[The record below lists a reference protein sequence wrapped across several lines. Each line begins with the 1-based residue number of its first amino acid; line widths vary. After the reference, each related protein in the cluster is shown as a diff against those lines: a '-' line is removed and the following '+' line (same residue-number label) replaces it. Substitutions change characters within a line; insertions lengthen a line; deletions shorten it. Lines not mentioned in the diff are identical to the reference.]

1 MIIDPYCQVAFVTQS
16 LKTEIITKSISP
28 TWDQTL
34 IFDSIT
40 IYGNPSEIAVNPP
53 QVYIEIF
60 DHDPNVNNF
69 FVSLIKKYE
78 LFHGIYLTYFHSFLI
93 ILEIQAR

>member
-1 MIIDPYCQVAFVTQS
+1 MAFVTQS

-34 IFDSIT
+34 IFDSIV
-40 IYGNPSEIAVNPP
+40 IHGNPSEIAVNPP

-60 DHDPNVNNF
+60 DHDPNVMNF
-69 FVSLIKKYE
+69 IFFIIKKN
-78 LFHGIYLTYFHSFLI
+78 
-93 ILEIQAR
+93 